1 MSSTFGR
8 MKNSKIPPRQLR
20 KLMRVIEANSS
31 EIIDAWFDYFDE
43 GRYFC

>member
-1 MSSTFGR
+1 
-8 MKNSKIPPRQLR
+8 
-20 KLMRVIEANSS
+20 MRVIEANSS